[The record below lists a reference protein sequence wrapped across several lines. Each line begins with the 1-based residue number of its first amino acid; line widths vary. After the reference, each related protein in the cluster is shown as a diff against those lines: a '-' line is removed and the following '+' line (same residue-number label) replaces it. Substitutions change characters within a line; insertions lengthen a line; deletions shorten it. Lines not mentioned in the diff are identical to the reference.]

1 MNYKSR
7 LLAEMGIWI
16 VEVLSTYFNNSL
28 IRILICLGL
37 ILKILIILSSYKEC
51 KREAE
56 KKKNAEEAIM
66 KKKKRVKE
74 KYWLRV
80 KKRNKMVESSKKRY
94 ISKKLLKI
102 RVKRKHTARKKVW
115 KELRQRRRSR

>member
-7 LLAEMGIWI
+7 LLTETAILT
-16 VEVLSTYFNNSL
+16 VEVLSTYLNNRL
-28 IRILICLGL
+28 IRMLISLGL
-37 ILKILIILSSYKEC
+37 ILKFLIILSSYLEC

-56 KKKNAEEAIM
+56 KKKNAEEARM
-66 KKKKRVKE
+66 KKRVKE